1 MPMPVCRS
9 RGSWIRSTCITKP
22 RASGSR
28 PSAAGIPG
36 PTAVPEPFEMK
47 KKPRPVLIAAL
58 ALFLAGCATTETGD
72 ETYRP
77 WVGQHGK
84 DVMWV
89 PTLDPLVQPMLEA
102 AGVTSD
108 DIVYDLGSGDGKIPI
123 WAARRFGARAVGI
136 EYNADL
142 VALARRNVER
152 AGVSD
157 RVRMIH
163 GDIFEEDFSS
173 ATVLTLFLGK
183 DLNLRLA
190 SIITKMRPGT
200 RVVSNL
206 FDMGDW
212 EPDRVIRLPDQ
223 NPAYF
228 WVVPARIEG
237 EWEISGLPESKAATL
252 RLVQRFQKIEGALRT
267 PDGRI
272 APVQG
277 RLDGARLSLDYQ
289 GEKGPVRSIVAD
301 VSADAF
307 KGVLA
312 SGEGSVVS
320 GRRIR

>member
-1 MPMPVCRS
+1 
-9 RGSWIRSTCITKP
+9 
-22 RASGSR
+22 
-28 PSAAGIPG
+28 
-36 PTAVPEPFEMK
+36 MK

>member
-1 MPMPVCRS
+1 
-9 RGSWIRSTCITKP
+9 
-22 RASGSR
+22 
-28 PSAAGIPG
+28 
-36 PTAVPEPFEMK
+36 MK
-47 KKPRPVLIAAL
+47 TKPRPVFLIAAL
-58 ALFLAGCATTETGD
+58 ALFLAGCAIPGAGD

-102 AGVTSD
+102 AGVRSD

-123 WAARRFGARAVGI
+123 WAAQRFGATAVGI

-142 VALARRNVER
+142 VALARRNAER

-163 GDIFEEDFSS
+163 GDIFNEDFSS

-183 DLNLRLA
+183 DLNLRLRP
-190 SIITKMRPGT
+190 IITKMRPGT

-212 EPDRVIRLPDQ
+212 EPDRVIRLADQ

-237 EWEISGLPESKAATL
+237 EWEVSGLPESKAARL
-252 RLVQRFQKIEGALRT
+252 RLVQRFQKVEGSLST

-272 APVQG
+272 APVHG
-277 RLDGARLSLDYQ
+277 RLDGARLTLEYK
-289 GEKGPVRSIVAD
+289 GEAGAARSIVAD

-307 KGVLA
+307 RGVPA
-312 SGEGSVVS
+312 SGEASLVS
-320 GRRIR
+320 GRRMR